1 MPTKVK
7 DCHAAKSGL
16 QPSYARDNFGL
27 YISIS
32 CGSISGQLYDILI
45 RWMNQKGRQENVF

>member
-32 CGSISGQLYDILI
+32 CGSISGQLYVEKIDES
-45 RWMNQKGRQENVF
+45 KGCG